1 MLKRPLVRQLSF
13 CNLSNCLVFVCIFH
27 LSSKEINSCLI
38 MLTIQGKPVNDVG
51 VIKADV
57 EDPNSLAEMAKQG
70 KIVLNCVGP
79 YRYNYY
85 TLFSVISLNFN
96 YCFKN

>member
-1 MLKRPLVRQLSF
+1 
-13 CNLSNCLVFVCIFH
+13 
-27 LSSKEINSCLI
+27 

-79 YRYNYY
+79 YRYNYFICVS
-85 TLFSVISLNFN
+85 FSKSSLSTNNFSLSDSLE
-96 YCFKN
+96 KLL